1 MVKRFVGRVERLA
14 HYFIVFRL
22 TPERTNAPATTDEPL
37 YITRQIMISLPVL
50 LTAYR
55 SGWFP
60 MPGPSGTMV
69 WHAPDLRGILPIDRF
84 RVSRRL
90 TRVLRSHKFD
100 ITFDRAFNQVIVGC
114 ASRGVEGDW
123 ITGEIIETYSALH
136 DAGFAHSVEVWCG
149 GELAGGLYGVALRG
163 AFFGESMFYRV
174 TDASKVALSALID
187 HLRIRDFRLLD
198 VQWLT
203 PHLARLGAV
212 EVPRVH
218 YLELLEDAM
227 QVDPKFVTGQGV
239 GDELGAPSNQGCFKS
254 EVGSTPAQPAK

>member
-1 MVKRFVGRVERLA
+1 
-14 HYFIVFRL
+14 
-22 TPERTNAPATTDEPL
+22 
-37 YITRQIMISLPVL
+37 MISLQVL

-55 SGWFP
+55 SGLFP

-69 WHAPDLRGILPIDRF
+69 WHAPDPRGILPIGRF

-90 TRVLRSHKFD
+90 ARVLRSHKFD
-100 ITFDRAFNQVIVGC
+100 ITFDRAFHQVIIGC
-114 ASRGVEGDW
+114 ASRGAEGDW
-123 ITGEIIETYSALH
+123 INGEIIETYSALH
-136 DAGFAHSVEVWCG
+136 EAGFAHSVEVWHG
-149 GELAGGLYGVALRG
+149 GELAGGLYGVALGG
-163 AFFGESMFYRV
+163 AFVGESMFYRV

-187 HLRIRDFRLLD
+187 RLRTREFRLLD

-227 QVDPKFVTGQGV
+227 QVDPGFGTGQGV
-239 GDELGAPSNQGCFKS
+239 CDERGAPSNQGRFMS
-254 EVGSTPAQPAK
+254 EVGSKSSQPAK

>member
-1 MVKRFVGRVERLA
+1 VRRVERLA
-14 HYFIVFRL
+14 HYFIEFRL
-22 TPERTNAPATTDEPL
+22 TLERTNVPPTTDEPL
-37 YITRQIMISLPVL
+37 YITRRIMISLPVL

-69 WHAPDLRGILPIDRF
+69 WHAPDPRGILPIDRF

-90 TRVLRSHKFD
+90 TRVLRSRKFD
-100 ITFDRAFNQVIVGC
+100 VTFDRAFDQVIVDC

-123 ITGEIIETYSALH
+123 INGEIIKTYSALH
-136 DAGFAHSVEVWCG
+136 EAGFAHSVEVWRG
-149 GELAGGLYGVALRG
+149 GELAGGLYGVTLRG

-187 HLRIRDFRLLD
+187 RLRTRDFRLLD

-218 YLELLEDAM
+218 YLELLADAM
-227 QVDPKFVTGQGV
+227 QVDPGFVTGNGV
-239 GDELGAPSNQGCFKS
+239 RDDRAAPSNEGYFKL